1 MIQVCRSSIREAEAA
16 LAGALCE
23 LQHSQ
28 MSSELVTGGFFSS
41 SLMNNLPL
49 RALALLSPCPA
60 HRTCV
65 RLMILHH
72 CPVDTSPIVNVVVSA
87 SAECNYCIQE
97 GLLKSL
103 LHAHR
108 HRPPVRGLL
117 SQYQAVLRPAVARS
131 IAKSSMHST
140 CEARHWVI
148 FLCQT
153 PKSKDVAPATTQEL
167 DFSTTS
173 CNLLFPVLWHGSSL
187 APAHG
192 GPEATVNRSTT
203 EEACPGLELP

>member
-1 MIQVCRSSIREAEAA
+1 MIQICRSSIREAEAVPA
-16 LAGALCE
+16 RAFCE

-28 MSSELVTGGFFSS
+28 MSSELVIGGCFSS

-49 RALALLSPCPA
+49 RGLALLSPCPA

-65 RLMILHH
+65 HLMILHH
-72 CPVDTSPIVNVVVSA
+72 CDVDSSPIVDIFVSA
-87 SAECNYCIQE
+87 SAECNYCVQK

-108 HRPPVRGLL
+108 HGPPVRGLL

-140 CEARHWVI
+140 RKACYWVI

-173 CNLLFPVLWHGSSL
+173 SNLLFPVLWHGSSL

-192 GPEATVNRSTT
+192 GPDTTVNRSTT
-203 EEACPGLELP
+203 EEACPELELG